1 MRALLLYGYHP
12 VREALRHRPHRL
24 ARVLV
29 SATRLGRRRQ
39 EIEDLCRR
47 HRVPCEVVPDRALAA
62 RAGPAHNG
70 LAAELKEDAGQG
82 EDVAGNREA
91 ASLERDAA
99 RRAGEV
105 PGPAGEA
112 ASWEGD
118 AAGPVE
124 QAAGRRVGEAA
135 GPLRGAGGRQSG
147 AASRLPEDGTGGSAA
162 DMHELEGDPSLLV
175 LLEDVQDPRNLGAVL
190 RVCEGAGVG
199 RVLIRDRGSAP
210 ITPAVAKTAAGA
222 TEWLPIERI
231 TNSAATIEALKK
243 EGFWAY
249 GTDPAGQPPW
259 SVDLTGKLLLCF
271 GGEQQGLRPRTR
283 ALCDA
288 TIGLPMRGH
297 LGSLNLSTAAAA
309 VLYEALRQRLRPPQS
324 RR

>member
-1 MRALLLYGYHP
+1 VRALFLYGYHP

-24 ARVLV
+24 ARVLI
-29 SATRLGRRRQ
+29 SATRLGHRRQ
-39 EIEDLCRR
+39 EIEDLCNR
-47 HRVPCEVVPDRALAA
+47 HGVACEVVPDRALAA

-70 LAAELKEDAGQG
+70 LAAELREDG
-82 EDVAGNREA
+82 EQA
-91 ASLERDAA
+91 
-99 RRAGEV
+99 
-105 PGPAGEA
+105 
-112 ASWEGD
+112 
-118 AAGPVE
+118 AAGPE
-124 QAAGRRVGEAA
+124 QPA
-135 GPLRGAGGRQSG
+135 
-147 AASRLPEDGTGGSAA
+147 
-162 DMHELEGDPSLLV
+162 GDPSLV
-175 LLEDVQDPRNLGAVL
+175 ILLEDVQDPRNLGAVL

-259 SVDLTGKLLLCF
+259 ALDLTGNLLLCF
-271 GGEQQGLRPRTR
+271 GGEQQGLRSRTR
-283 ALCDA
+283 SLCDA

-297 LGSLNLSTAAAA
+297 LASLNLATAAAA
-309 VLYEALRQRLRPPQS
+309 VLYEALRQRLRP
-324 RR
+324 R